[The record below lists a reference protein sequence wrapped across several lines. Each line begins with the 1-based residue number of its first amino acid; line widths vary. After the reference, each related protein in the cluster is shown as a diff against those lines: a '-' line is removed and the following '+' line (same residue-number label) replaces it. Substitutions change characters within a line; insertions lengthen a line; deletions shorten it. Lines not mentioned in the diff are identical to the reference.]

1 MRVRFPLPAPAC
13 LRLAA
18 QDSRLSSG
26 TTRVQIPQA
35 GPNPPSLKLRRANRQ
50 PVEARSAKI
59 GFVPLR
65 LTAGCRT
72 LNAAIVVRI
81 HEGEPTRNAGVAQRQ
96 SGALIR
102 RRSVVQISP
111 PAPAFAASRLRLASH
126 SVAKIARR
134 SFSEGGLQNIPAVV
148 QRSERLNV
156 DQVTHVRFVP
166 QGPAGRLMK
175 GCPPKL
181 QRRRANSSDVP
192 FPRGCSSAAE
202 RRSPKPRQR
211 GFDPCLPRQSLD
223 VHGVPRLRNTDSNY

>member
-1 MRVRFPLPAPAC
+1 MRVRFPLPAPTC

-102 RRSVVQISP
+102 RRSVVQINP
-111 PAPAFAASRLRLASH
+111 PAPAFPAARLRLASH
-126 SVAKIARR
+126 LRG
-134 SFSEGGLQNIPAVV
+134 E
-148 QRSERLNV
+148 
-156 DQVTHVRFVP
+156 
-166 QGPAGRLMK
+166 
-175 GCPPKL
+175 GCPPKPW
-181 QRRRANSSDVP
+181 RRRAMPTRPSLAHQQ
-192 FPRGCSSAAE
+192 SARPISE
-202 RRSPKPRQR
+202 RRQGQHLEEGPDRSI
-211 GFDPCLPRQSLD
+211 
-223 VHGVPRLRNTDSNY
+223 TM

>member
-1 MRVRFPLPAPAC
+1 
-13 LRLAA
+13 
-18 QDSRLSSG
+18 
-26 TTRVQIPQA
+26 
-35 GPNPPSLKLRRANRQ
+35 
-50 PVEARSAKI
+50 
-59 GFVPLR
+59 
-65 LTAGCRT
+65 
-72 LNAAIVVRI
+72 VVRI
-81 HEGEPTRNAGVAQRQ
+81 HEGEPARNAGVAQWK

>member
-1 MRVRFPLPAPAC
+1 LIPASCLTYSDAGFNQSKSAC
-13 LRLAA
+13 RA
-18 QDSRLSSG
+18 
-26 TTRVQIPQA
+26 TRR
-35 GPNPPSLKLRRANRQ
+35 N
-50 PVEARSAKI
+50 
-59 GFVPLR
+59 
-65 LTAGCRT
+65 
-72 LNAAIVVRI
+72 
-81 HEGEPTRNAGVAQRQ
+81 EGEPARNAGVAQWK

-202 RRSPKPRQR
+202 RRSPKPRRR
-211 GFDPCLPRQSLD
+211 GFDPCLPRQFSGRSCRSSPPEHRFKLLKTKAEF
-223 VHGVPRLRNTDSNY
+223 RSNLLGLSRD

>member
-1 MRVRFPLPAPAC
+1 MLTRRDLRVAQVRSLHPPRGRSSTVEPLASTQKMRVRFPLPAPAC

-111 PAPAFAASRLRLASH
+111 PAPAFARRSGGLRLASQPRG
-126 SVAKIARR
+126 ARR
-134 SFSEGGLQNIPAVV
+134 RAS
-148 QRSERLNV
+148 
-156 DQVTHVRFVP
+156 
-166 QGPAGRLMK
+166 AGKPLSGE
-175 GCPPKL
+175 GCPP
-181 QRRRANSSDVP
+181 
-192 FPRGCSSAAE
+192 
-202 RRSPKPRQR
+202 
-211 GFDPCLPRQSLD
+211 
-223 VHGVPRLRNTDSNY
+223 